1 VTQDTG
7 DLGIVEPSITV
18 VPDMTDTVKISSDAQ
33 DLLFREA
40 RTPNTFSDQ
49 PVTDEQIAAIY
60 ELVKYAPTAMNT
72 QPLRIV
78 LVRQDET
85 RERLLKHMAEGNRE
99 KTASAPLVAVL
110 AADTGFHQHLDRTF
124 PHFAG
129 AKDLFAD
136 DAGREAAARFNATLQ
151 VGYFLLGVRA
161 VGLAAGPMGG
171 FDAEGIDNDLLAGT
185 DLKSLLVV
193 NIGAPGENPW
203 YPRLPR
209 LEQDEV
215 VLEA

>member
-1 VTQDTG
+1 
-7 DLGIVEPSITV
+7 
-18 VPDMTDTVKISSDAQ
+18 MTDTVKISPEAQ
-33 DLLFREA
+33 NLLFREA

-49 PVTDEQIAAIY
+49 QVTDEQIAAIY
-60 ELVKYAPTAMNT
+60 DLVKYAPTAMNT
-72 QPLRIV
+72 QPLRVV
-78 LVRQDET
+78 LVRAGEP

-99 KTASAPLVAVL
+99 KTAGAPLVAVL
-110 AADTGFHQHLDRTF
+110 AADTAFHEHLDRTF

-136 DAGREAAARFNATLQ
+136 DTSREAAARFNATLQ

-185 DLKSLLVV
+185 SLKSILVV
-193 NIGAPGENPW
+193 NLGTPGDNPW
-203 YPRLPR
+203 YDRLPR
-209 LEQDEV
+209 LDRDEV
-215 VLEA
+215 ILEA

>member
-1 VTQDTG
+1 
-7 DLGIVEPSITV
+7 
-18 VPDMTDTVKISSDAQ
+18 MTDIVKISPDAQ

-40 RTPNTFSDQ
+40 RTPNTFGDH

-78 LVRQDET
+78 LVRQDEA

-110 AADTGFHQHLDRTF
+110 AADTDFHEHLDRTF

-136 DAGREAAARFNATLQ
+136 EAGREAAARFNATLQ

-185 DLKSLLVV
+185 NLKSLLVV
-193 NIGAPGENPW
+193 NIGTPGENPW

-209 LEQDEV
+209 LEQNEV
-215 VLEA
+215 VIKA

>member
-1 VTQDTG
+1 MTQPLMLST
-7 DLGIVEPSITV
+7 
-18 VPDMTDTVKISSDAQ
+18 DAQ
-33 DLLFREA
+33 DLLFRQA
-40 RTPNTFSDQ
+40 RTPNTFTDE

-60 ELVKYAPTAMNT
+60 DLVKYAPTAMNT

-78 LVRQDET
+78 LVRQGEP
-85 RERLLKHMAEGNRE
+85 RERLLKHMADGNRE

-110 AADTGFHQHLDRTF
+110 AADTDFHESLDRTF

-161 VGLAAGPMGG
+161 AGLAAGPMGG
-171 FDAEGIDNDLLAGT
+171 FDADGIDNDLLEGT
-185 DLKSLLVV
+185 TLKSLVVV
-193 NIGAPGENPW
+193 NIGRPGENAW
-203 YPRLPR
+203 FDRLPR
-209 LEQDEV
+209 LEQHEV
-215 VLEA
+215 VLDA